1 MSALDSVRKSPKRK
15 EKEPEKATR
24 RTQGERRET
33 MTRRLLDA
41 ARDELVLSGYAGAT
55 TARVCERAGV
65 SQGALFRH
73 FPTREAL
80 MVAVAEDVG
89 ARLLASYE
97 AAFRAR
103 SRDGAP
109 LDELLRRAL
118 RLVREHCLGHEN
130 QALYELV
137 VASRV
142 DPRLREVVGPRR
154 ASYHAA
160 IVALSAGLF
169 PGLAEVMGEQFSLL
183 VGTLLAVFDGEALHG
198 FVLPRDPAVDEARIE
213 LLVALVMGALPR
225 SAS

>member
-1 MSALDSVRKSPKRK
+1 MSSLEVVRKAPKGK
-15 EKEPEKATR
+15 GKEPEKAPR

-41 ARDELVLSGYAGAT
+41 AREELVLSGYAGAT

-97 AAFRAR
+97 ASFRER

-118 RLVREHCLGHEN
+118 RLVREVCRGHEN

-169 PGLAEVMGEQFSLL
+169 PRLAEAMGERFALL

-198 FVLPRDPAVDEARIE
+198 FVLPRDARAEEARIE
-213 LLVALVMGALPR
+213 LLVALVMGALPLGAR
-225 SAS
+225 